1 MNHWNLCVV
10 NAGVPVAIEFCATQD
25 NTHVWGLLAA
35 VKWSEVWCLSV
46 NDNRWAVELT
56 RGCWGA
62 RGGGSAVGLQRSRGF
77 SGIRRAEQ
85 VLWWCSC
92 QVWGEEQLADCSS
105 RSAGQRMWRWSP
117 PRVTLI
123 VSGLTRSLIQQQGHI
138 FRRERSCGYT
148 LMKRMTKKQEA
159 PTFSLNSKMSFC
171 EPLRQMSQSA

>member
-10 NAGVPVAIEFCATQD
+10 NGGVPVAIEFCATQD

-35 VKWSEVWCLSV
+35 VKWSEVWCLSMIIDERG
-46 NDNRWAVELT
+46 NSRWGVGGE
-56 RGCWGA
+56 
-62 RGGGSAVGLQRSRGF
+62 GGSAVGLQRSQGF

-85 VLWWCSC
+85 VLWCSC

-123 VSGLTRSLIQQQGHI
+123 VSGLTRSLWRSLIQQQGHI
-138 FRRERSCGYT
+138 FRRERSCGYR
-148 LMKRMTKKQEA
+148 LMKRMTKKTKSTYIQ
-159 PTFSLNSKMSFC
+159 FKY
-171 EPLRQMSQSA
+171 